1 MIFSR
6 LPYLR
11 NSCLVLLG
19 LAACLPTYAQAE
31 EKGLLEMRETRYN
44 TVFVHDRD
52 GLISMTFGHNRR
64 HYLESSYNPKDERE
78 LPVAYTRYMTVGL
91 IYPRQLRSLLA
102 IGLGGGRT
110 SWYLHRYL
118 PDMSVTEIE
127 LDADVIAL
135 AKKYFGIREERNYAV
150 VENDGRSYLMRTP
163 ARYDMVFLDAY
174 RGPFVPFHLMTTEF
188 YKLVKSRLNEGGVIV
203 QNVEPTT
210 MLFDSAVATMRAV
223 FDQVE
228 FFAADG
234 NVVSVAYDGPQRP
247 PQSLL
252 QAAQDRQKQFGFRYA
267 LPDFLKARRFLA
279 ADPNAKA
286 LTDDFAPVESLKA
299 IERHNRKWE

>member
-1 MIFSR
+1 MFFSR
-6 LPYLR
+6 LR
-11 NSCLVLLG
+11 SIGASCCFLFG
-19 LAACLPTYAQAE
+19 LMAGMGSHAQAAE
-31 EKGLLEMRETRYN
+31 QTLLEMRETRYN
-44 TVFVHDRD
+44 TVFVYDRD
-52 GLISMTFGHNRR
+52 GVISMTFGHNRR

-102 IGLGGGRT
+102 VGLGGGRT
-110 SWYLHRYL
+110 TWYLHRYL
-118 PDMSVTEIE
+118 PEMSVTEIE

-150 VENDGRSYLMRTP
+150 VENDGRSYLMRAPT
-163 ARYDMVFLDAY
+163 RYDMVFLDAY

-188 YKLVKSRLNEGGVIV
+188 YKLVKARLSEGGVIV

-228 FFAADG
+228 FYAAEG
-234 NVVSVAYDGPQRP
+234 NVVTVAYDGPQRT
-247 PQSLL
+247 PQALM

-267 LPDFLKARRFLA
+267 LPDLLKARRFMA
-279 ADPNAKA
+279 ADPNTKPM
-286 LTDDFAPVESLKA
+286 TDDFAPVESLKA